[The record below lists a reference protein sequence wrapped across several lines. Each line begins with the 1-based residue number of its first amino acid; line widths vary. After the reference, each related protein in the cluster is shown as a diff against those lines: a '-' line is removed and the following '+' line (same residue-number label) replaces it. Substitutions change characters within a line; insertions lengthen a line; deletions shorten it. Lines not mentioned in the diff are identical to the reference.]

1 MGEINPFRAMGEI
14 NPSLEWALSWDT
26 TTIMTEDAEP
36 NYEYRNGIPMYTVSA
51 RLFALLS
58 AIDIAPFYHIGYE
71 ASLLMTSAY
80 YDALYKGHESS
91 FNEGDNVAVTDND
104 DKIVYA
110 GEGDDDDE
118 DGQAPKWVR
127 DLIRLES
134 DISFDLRQHHLVQ
147 YRALCGPGLNKALIA
162 SYKRHPWIHPYMRF
176 YIKETGERT
185 GIDITTK
192 VRFVSFY
199 LAGGYVSTRGS
210 FK

>member
-1 MGEINPFRAMGEI
+1 MGEI

-26 TTIMTEDAEP
+26 TNVMSEDAEP
-36 NYEYRNGIPMYTVSA
+36 NYEYRNGIPMYTVSS

-58 AIDIAPFYHIGYE
+58 SDIAPFYQIGYE
-71 ASLLMTSAY
+71 ASVLMTSTY
-80 YDALYKGHESS
+80 YDALYSEHKCS
-91 FNEGDNVAVTDND
+91 FNEGDNVAVTEND

-110 GEGDDDDE
+110 GEGDDGDE
-118 DGQAPKWVR
+118 DGQPPRWVR

-134 DISFDLRQHHLVQ
+134 DISLDLRQHHLEQ
-147 YRALCGPGLNKALIA
+147 YQALCGPGLNNALIA

-176 YIKETGERT
+176 YIKETGDKT
-185 GIDITTK
+185 GKDIITTK

-199 LAGGYVSTRGS
+199 LSGGYVSARGA